1 MQTLA
6 LNQAD
11 RLLLKSE
18 QAARHPSSA
27 ILLFSFKAKTRNV
40 RRPMFADT
48 TLDSS
53 ELDQQEV
60 EDGAELRKLRQK
72 LN

>member
-6 LNQAD
+6 SNQAD

-18 QAARHPSSA
+18 QSGTPPFISYSP

-53 ELDQQEV
+53 EFDQQEV
-60 EDGAELRKLRQK
+60 EDGAELRK
-72 LN
+72 